1 MDAVSFDAR
10 LAELCLVQPAM
21 AEPTRHGADLADPFN
36 AVAAAPA
43 PAKQSVDELALFGGP
58 VAFPEPLHVGRPNL
72 GDRERFLARVAD
84 LWDRRYLSND
94 GPYVREFE
102 QQVARRAGARYCVA
116 ISNGTTALELTARA
130 LQLTGEVIVPALT
143 FVATAHAMSWQGLT
157 PVFADVDERTCCLDP
172 RSVERLITPRT
183 SAIVGVH
190 LWGRTCDV
198 EALTWLARRH
208 NLRLLFDA
216 AHAFGCTHA
225 GRPVGSLGDA
235 EVFSFHA
242 SKFVHACEGGAI
254 ATNDER
260 LAERIRLL
268 RNFGFAGQDRVV
280 GLGTNA
286 KMHEISAAMGLT
298 SLEHMGEF
306 IAVNRR
312 NYWLYRDR
320 LRGLAGVCVRD
331 YDDADRHNFQY
342 VVIDWD
348 ESRTGLSR
356 DQVVAILQAEGVLAR
371 RYFHPGVHRMEPY
384 ASRASAPMSLPVTE
398 RIVERSI
405 TLPTGTAVSA
415 AEVQA
420 VVRLLR
426 FVCEHADSIRARLNR
441 HDS

>member
-10 LAELCLVQPAM
+10 LTELCLVQPTM
-21 AEPTRHGADLADPFN
+21 ADPIRH
-36 AVAAAPA
+36 VAELDDRVSSMATAPA

-102 QQVARRAGARYCVA
+102 RQVAGRAGARHGVA
-116 ISNGTTALELTARA
+116 TSNGTTALELTARA
-130 LQLTGEVIVPALT
+130 MQLTGEVIVPALT
-143 FVATAHAMSWQGLT
+143 FVATAHAMMWQGLT
-157 PVFADVDERTCCLDP
+157 PVFADVEERTCCIDP

-225 GRPVGSLGDA
+225 GRPVGSHGDA

-242 SKFVHACEGGAI
+242 SKFVHACEGGVI

-280 GLGTNA
+280 GMGTNA

-306 IAVNRR
+306 IAANRR

-320 LRGLAGVCVRD
+320 LRDLPGADVRD
-331 YDDADRHNFQY
+331 YDDTQRNNFQY
-342 VVIDWD
+342 VVVDWD
-348 ESRTGLSR
+348 ASKTGLAR
-356 DQVVAILQAEGVLAR
+356 DEVVAILQAEGVLAR
-371 RYFHPGVHRMEPY
+371 RYFYPGVHRMEPY
-384 ASRASAPMSLPVTE
+384 VSRSSGPASLPVTE

-426 FVCEHADSIRARLNR
+426 FVCEHANSIRTRLDANA
-441 HDS
+441 